1 MTSSDRRPFRF
12 PSPEDWN
19 DLVCDLGLD
28 NNQAHELRI
37 LLQHVEGDVQAFADR
52 SPTRDERR
60 ELVDA
65 LKAFSKALG
74 KLEMV
79 VHDHLPELSE
89 ALPHAA
95 TAAIGDMLTVTE
107 IERALDKPLAVDGI
121 EHMSGRDFEAGTAF
135 ARQAQGVA
143 AGPELLG
150 QMLRRI
156 HQPVEDWLEENRSN
170 KGGRPRDQIRLYL
183 VSKLAEKSEA
193 LIGKPPTSNGTF
205 MKLCREVVGQCGLE
219 TVGLRDA
226 VERAL
231 GVRVS

>member
-1 MTSSDRRPFRF
+1 MTSDDRPTFRL
-12 PSPEDWN
+12 PDATDWN
-19 DLVCDLGLD
+19 DLVGDLGL
-28 NNQAHELRI
+28 NANQAHELRI
-37 LLQHVEGDVQAFADR
+37 LLQHVEADVQAFADR

-79 VHDHLPELSE
+79 VHNHLPELSE

-95 TAAIGDMLTVTE
+95 AAAIGNMLTVTE
-107 IERALDKPLAVDGI
+107 IERILGTTLAVDGL
-121 EHMSGRDFEAGTAF
+121 EYLSGRDFEAGTSF
-135 ARQAQGVA
+135 TRQAQGVA

-150 QMLRRI
+150 HMLRRI

-183 VSKLAEKSEA
+183 ISKLAQRSEA

-231 GVRVS
+231 GVRES